1 VKTDGR
7 KEGKRTDTTKLIMT
21 DRRKEGKRDIHD
33 ETNSD
38 GQTEGG
44 KEGQT

>member
-1 VKTDGR
+1 M
-7 KEGKRTDTTKLIMT
+7 TKLIVT
-21 DRRKEGKRDIHD
+21 DRRKEGKRDRHN

-44 KEGQT
+44 KEGHT